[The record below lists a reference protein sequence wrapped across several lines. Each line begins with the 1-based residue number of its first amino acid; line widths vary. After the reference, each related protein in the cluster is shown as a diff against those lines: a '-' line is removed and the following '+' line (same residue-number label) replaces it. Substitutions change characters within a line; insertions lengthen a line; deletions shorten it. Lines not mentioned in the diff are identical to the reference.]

1 IDQKGAEK
9 ILGDNFYTILR
20 NSGYKEDKLRY
31 DAFDFH
37 KECSKMRWDRLNI
50 LIDRQNSDLKKFGH
64 LSSFCLQIDQK
75 GAEKI
80 LGDNFYTILRNSGYK
95 EDKLRYDAFDFHKE
109 CSKMRWDRLNIL
121 IDRQNSDL
129 KKFGYD

>member
-1 IDQKGAEK
+1 MF
-9 ILGDNFYTILR
+9 L
-20 NSGYKEDKLRY
+20 S
-31 DAFDFH
+31 
-37 KECSKMRWDRLNI
+37 
-50 LIDRQNSDLKKFGH
+50 H

-129 KKFGYD
+129 KKFGYFSMDKDRAINSEQKGIFRTNCIDSLDRTNVVQSMLASKSLEFQLEVIVN